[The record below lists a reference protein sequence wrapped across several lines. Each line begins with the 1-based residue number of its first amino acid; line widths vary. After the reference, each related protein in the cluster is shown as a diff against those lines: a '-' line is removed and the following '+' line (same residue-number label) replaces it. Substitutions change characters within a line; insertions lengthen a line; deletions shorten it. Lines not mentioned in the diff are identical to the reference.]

1 MREYF
6 KPKNN
11 LFNET
16 ELQQNFIDTKEKIM
30 KYDENSLTYIE
41 KITRNQSYCDA
52 WYQQKAARI
61 TGLIIHQVYLTSVKK
76 QVGHY
81 GKGFVK
87 SILLS

>member
-16 ELQQNFIDTKEKIM
+16 ELQQNFIDTK
-30 KYDENSLTYIE
+30 E